1 MRMVLLVLW
10 RKRAFLAEAPV
21 ILASAQVVDDHIAQQ
36 AAFFVGHIVQQV
48 GDSPCHPHFVGGT
61 EQFTFFTLLG
71 ITERVYHFEK

>member
-1 MRMVLLVLW
+1 MVCW
-10 RKRAFLAEAPV
+10 SCGEKAFLAEAPV

-48 GDSPCHPHFVGGT
+48 GDSHAIRTLSV
-61 EQFTFFTLLG
+61 ERNSSTFFTLLG